1 MENDMTLTWMITGA
15 NRGIGLEFVRQL
27 TAAGDRVVAVVRDP
41 GAATQLTAL
50 ASENQALT
58 IEQADMDDR
67 ASIAALAVRLTGV
80 PIDILFNN
88 AGLYGGSWDNGSHRQ
103 SAASMDYALWEKIMR
118 VNVMAPFQ
126 MIQAVL
132 PNLLLGQR
140 KLVINMSSDLGSIT
154 NNAQGQS
161 YAYRSS
167 KAALN
172 MVTKGLSVELAGEGV
187 SVISMAPGWTQTDL
201 GGSQAQWSV
210 QDSVANQR
218 KVIAGL
224 TAADNGRFVDL
235 LGADVPW

>member
-1 MENDMTLTWMITGA
+1 MTLTWLITGA
-15 NRGIGLEFVRQL
+15 NRGIGLEFARQL
-27 TAAGDRVVAVVRDP
+27 TAAGDRVVAIVRDP
-41 GAATQLTAL
+41 GSATQLNTL
-50 ASENQALT
+50 ASAQAGLS

-67 ASIAALAVRLTGV
+67 ASIEALAERLNGT

-88 AGLYGGSWDNGSHRQ
+88 AGLYGGSWDNASHRQ
-103 SAASMDYALWEKIMR
+103 SAGSMDYTLWEQIMR

-126 MIQAVL
+126 MIQALL

-140 KLVINMSSDLGSIT
+140 RLVINMSSDLGSIS

-172 MVTKGLSVELAGEGV
+172 MVSKGLSVELAGDGV
-187 SVISMAPGWTQTDL
+187 TVVAMAPGWTQTDL
-201 GGSQAQWSV
+201 GGKQAHWSV
-210 QDSVANQR
+210 EDSVANQH

-224 TAADNGRFVDL
+224 TAADNGRFVNL
-235 LGADVPW
+235 LGQDVPW